1 MRVSTSRYDFSIQD
15 RTGSG
20 NGARLLYVSAA
31 KYGGDWHSMSH
42 THNCSELFY
51 VTGGVGQF
59 YIEGKTYPVSAHD
72 LVIVNPHV
80 EHTETSLNANPLEYI
95 VLGVEGLEL
104 SVKGD
109 RDNRYCIV
117 NCRSVRDVF
126 QNYLQ
131 HMVKEIEVKAPGYEM
146 VCQDL
151 MEVLIIH
158 LMRQTNFSATLAPV
172 RRTSTNLC
180 ASVRRYI
187 DEHYKENIN
196 LDMLAQ
202 MSHVSK
208 YYMVHAFTKAY
219 DISPINYMI
228 SLRIQDAKQLLKND
242 DYSLALISRLLG
254 FSSPSYFSQSF
265 KKQMQMSPQE
275 YRRQSRLAAEQLKR

>member
-1 MRVSTSRYDFSIQD
+1 MSTNRHDFFIQD
-15 RTGSG
+15 RTGGG
-20 NGARLLYVSAA
+20 NGAKLLYVSAA
-31 KYGGDWHSMSH
+31 KYGGDWHSVSH

-51 VTGGVGQF
+51 VTGGRGQF
-59 YIEGKTYPVSAHD
+59 CIEGHTYPVAVHD
-72 LVIVNPHV
+72 MVIVNPHV

-95 VLGVEGLEL
+95 VLGVEGMEL
-104 SVKGD
+104 SVENG
-109 RDNRYCIV
+109 RDNRCCIV

-126 QNYLQ
+126 WLCLQ
-131 HMVKEIEVKAPGYEM
+131 HMLREIEEKAPGYEI

-151 MEVLIIH
+151 MEVLIIQI
-158 LMRQTNFSATLAPV
+158 MRQTNFSATLTPV
-172 RRTSTNLC
+172 RRNSTYLC

-202 MSHVSK
+202 ISHVSK
-208 YYMVHAFTKAY
+208 YYMVHAFTKTY

-242 DYSLALISRLLG
+242 DYSLSLISRLLG

-265 KKQMQMSPQE
+265 KRQMGMSPQE
-275 YRRQSRLAAEQLKR
+275 YRRQSRLASAGKK

>member
-1 MRVSTSRYDFSIQD
+1 MSTNRYDFSIQD
-15 RTGSG
+15 RTGGG
-20 NGARLLYVSAA
+20 NGAKLLYVSAA
-31 KYGGDWHSMSH
+31 KYGGDWHSVSH

-51 VTGGVGQF
+51 VTGGRGQF
-59 YIEGKTYPVSAHD
+59 TIEGHTYPVSVHD
-72 LVIVNPHV
+72 MVIVNPHV

-95 VLGVEGLEL
+95 VLGVEGMEL
-104 SVKGD
+104 SVKND
-109 RDNRYCIV
+109 KDNRYCII
-117 NCRSVRDVF
+117 NCWNVKEVF

-131 HMVKEIEVKAPGYEM
+131 HMLKEIEVKAPGYEI

-151 MEVLIIH
+151 MEVLIIQ
-158 LMRQTNFSATLAPV
+158 LMRQTNFSATLTPV
-172 RRTSTNLC
+172 RRNSTNLC

-202 MSHVSK
+202 VSHVSK
-208 YYMVHAFTKAY
+208 YYMVHAFTKTY

-228 SLRIQDAKQLLKND
+228 SLRLQDAKQLLKND
-242 DYSLALISRLLG
+242 DYSLALVSRLLG

-265 KKQMQMSPQE
+265 KKQMGMSPQE
-275 YRRQSRLAAEQLKR
+275 YRRKSRKEADG